1 MQCMRGEV
9 VLNIPAQKAWGMH
22 RDDNIISKINPD
34 MLAGAEYIQGDG
46 SPGSLRRFRLGP
58 AVQGYVRESTEKIE
72 NVDDAKHSV
81 TYTVIGGELS
91 HMYHPYRV
99 TFSFNPHHHQTPHD
113 PIKCLAE
120 WMVEFEPVSP
130 ATPPPHKARDAA
142 LAFLKCF
149 DNFTPN

>member
-9 VLNIPAQKAWGMH
+9 VLNIPAQKAWEMY

-34 MLAGAEYIQGDG
+34 MLACAEYIQGDG

-72 NVDDAKHSV
+72 KVDEAKRSV
-81 TYTVIGGELS
+81 TYSVIGGDLTD
-91 HMYHPYRV
+91 MYRPYRV
-99 TFSFNPHHHQTPHD
+99 TFSFHHRHHRHD
-113 PIKCLAE
+113 ACLAE
-120 WMVEFEPVSP
+120 WKAEYDPVSP

-142 LAFLKCF
+142 LAFLNCF
-149 DNFTPN
+149 HNY